1 MVSDP
6 LPMKVEDVE
15 VRDRGE
21 RVGVS
26 NQVTKLS
33 GNHTTHGERALV
45 IGLKTR
51 DMKPWEV
58 TDHLEELE
66 LLLQTAGG
74 ELVERLIQS
83 RNAPDPATLIGS
95 GKVKELA
102 QRIRESQVQLV
113 VFDWDLTPAQHR
125 NLEKVLGCKVIDRAA
140 LILDI
145 FARRARTRE
154 ARIQVELAQLLYLL
168 PRLTRRWAHLSRQYG
183 GIGTRGPGETQLEI
197 DRQVIRRRIAQ
208 LQRELKRVERSREVR
223 RSRRKDLFQVAIIGY
238 TNAGKSTLLNALTHA
253 KAFVE
258 DRLFAT
264 LDPLIKAYRYPDGRR
279 VLFTDTV
286 GFIRKLPVGLVA
298 SFKSTLEETR
308 QADLLLHLI
317 DLSHPHWEL
326 QMERVDEILGEMGIA
341 EKPQLVVFN
350 KVDKIT
356 DSAFL
361 EGMRRQYPGALF
373 ISALRGIRVWEI
385 PQRVAQF
392 MDHRWVR
399 KFASFKPQEVE
410 VMKEWERTV
419 QVIGRSFREGAIW
432 VEYLVSVEDGDQHR
446 KPLD

>member
-26 NQVTKLS
+26 SQVTKLS

-83 RNAPDPATLIGS
+83 RNTPDPATLIGS

-102 QRIRESQVQLV
+102 QRIRESEVQLV

-125 NLEKVLGCKVIDRAA
+125 NLEKALGCKVIDRAA